1 MMKIAEASLVSNI
14 SAGFTL
20 PSYRA
25 MTKPIFFESRR
36 SSRVPLKVVISVEDD
51 PSQTCGGETEIVSLH
66 GALIHTVVELPCGA
80 EVSIHVYLTD
90 KRAKGQVVYVN
101 PFDRMLCGIALER
114 PENIWGVPL
123 PSKDWTESAA
133 SRAK

>member
-51 PSQTCGGETEIVSLH
+51 PSQTCGGETETSVFM
-66 GALIHTVVELPCGA
+66 AL
-80 EVSIHVYLTD
+80 
-90 KRAKGQVVYVN
+90 
-101 PFDRMLCGIALER
+101 
-114 PENIWGVPL
+114 
-123 PSKDWTESAA
+123 
-133 SRAK
+133 